1 MEEKKQKRWQRGVK
15 RTGAITATGLVVCY
29 LGTVIPLSMA
39 GIKTLTWPTS
49 IIVAMMFLYP
59 ILFFFMGMLVVWKK
73 KLYPITK
80 PDKESTIIDASED
93 KNDTIINS

>member
-1 MEEKKQKRWQRGVK
+1 
-15 RTGAITATGLVVCY
+15 
-29 LGTVIPLSMA
+29 
-39 GIKTLTWPTS
+39 
-49 IIVAMMFLYP
+49 MMFLYP